1 MNRTPIYLDYNATA
15 PIRPQVVKAM
25 AAAMERPLNPSSVHG
40 FGRQAKRLMDD
51 ARQKI
56 LESVNAEGYNL
67 VFTGSGTEANNLACG
82 VRSVACDV
90 FVVSAVEHS
99 SVLNVASGAIKIPV
113 EVSGVVQ
120 MEAVKKLLH
129 AARRTPHAPLVSIQ
143 LANNETGIIQPIAE
157 IARVVHEAGGMLHV
171 DAVQGLGKIPLDVSI
186 LNVDMLTLSAHK
198 IGGPQGVGALL
209 FKLGI
214 EIKPQILGG
223 GQELG
228 LRAGTQNV
236 AGIVGFGVAVE
247 AVTEMQNKFRHIKL
261 LRDRMEA
268 EIKSISPES
277 IIVGEG
283 VERLPNTS
291 CITMPNVK
299 NETQLIHFDL
309 HNIAVS
315 AGAACSSGKVT
326 ISHVLLAMGLQKE
339 QAETAIR
346 ISLGTETTQSEIDR
360 FISAWGELYKR
371 TNATKEAA

>member
-25 AAAMERPLNPSSVHG
+25 AAAQERPLNPSSVHS
-40 FGRQAKRLMDD
+40 FGRQAKRLIDE

-56 LESVNAEGYNL
+56 LESVGAEGYNL
-67 VFTGSGTEANNLACG
+67 VFTGSGTEANNLALSG
-82 VRSVACDV
+82 LWLEASGLY
-90 FVVSAVEHS
+90 VSSVEHS
-99 SVLNVASGAIKIPV
+99 SILNVKSEALKI
-113 EVSGVVQ
+113 GVD
-120 MEAVKKLLH
+120 ETGLINLANLKELLH
-129 AARRTPHAPLVSIQ
+129 KPQATSHKPLVSIQ

-157 IARVVHEAGGMLHV
+157 IARVVHAGGGMLHI
-171 DAVQGLGKIPLDVSI
+171 DAVQGLGKIPLDIST
-186 LNVDMLTLSAHK
+186 LNADMITLSAHK

-209 FKLGI
+209 FKPGI
-214 EIKPQILGG
+214 EIKPQMMGG

-247 AVTEMQNKFRHIKL
+247 AVAEMQNKFRHIKI

-268 EIKSISPES
+268 EIKKISPDS
-277 IIVGEG
+277 VVVGEG

-309 HNIAVS
+309 NNIAVS

-326 ISHVLLAMGLQKE
+326 ISHVLLAMGMEKS

-346 ISLGTETTQSEIDR
+346 ISLGMETTQAEIDR
-360 FISAWGELYKR
+360 FISAWGGLYKR

>member
-25 AAAMERPLNPSSVHG
+25 AAAMERPLNPSSVHS
-40 FGRQAKRLMDD
+40 FGRQAKYLIDD

-67 VFTGSGTEANNLACG
+67 VFTGSGTEANNLG
-82 VRSVACDV
+82 VRGVEGVKGV
-90 FVVSAVEHS
+90 FVSSVEHS
-99 SVLNVASGAIKIPV
+99 SILNVIPSAIKILV
-113 EVSGVVQ
+113 DKNGIFDFHAFHEV
-120 MEAVKKLLH
+120 H
-129 AARRTPHAPLVSIQ
+129 ASHAPHVSIQ

-157 IARVVHEAGGMLHV
+157 IARVVHEAGGMLHI

-209 FKLGI
+209 FKPGI
-214 EIKPQILGG
+214 DIRPQILGG

-247 AVTEMQNKFRHIKL
+247 AVSEMQNKFRHIKL

-268 EIKSISPES
+268 EIKSMSPES

-299 NETQLIHFDL
+299 NETQLINFDIQ
-309 HNIAVS
+309 NIAVS
-315 AGAACSSGKVT
+315 AGAACSSGKVA
-326 ISHVLLAMGLQKE
+326 ISHVLLAMGIEKT